1 LPQFFDISTLMLCT
15 GLVTLVVALVLSFV
29 WAFERNEK
37 AVGWWCAATWT
48 FTVGLVLLSLRTST
62 PMWFGI
68 ALGNATV
75 ITAYALVGAGFSV
88 FAHKPVRWGLLV
100 VGPAV
105 WLLSLALFQEVR
117 DDINLRIVIIS
128 VIVIFYTLLA
138 AFAALASWK
147 EERLPSALLAF
158 IFYACHVAVFS
169 LRIPLA
175 YAYPLDANTFLNHF
189 NWFSAL
195 SLEGFIQATFSC
207 FVFMI
212 LVRERAEHRYR
223 LAAEIDALTSVASR
237 RFFVSET
244 KARLA
249 RKPKTGVMAVLDLD
263 YFKKIN
269 DTYGHMAGDR
279 VLQCFAGNVASELKP
294 GIIFGRLGGEEFGL
308 FMAGHTDEQASAFI
322 EKIRSGTEALDI
334 HVNGH
339 VLKVTASIGMA
350 SIDEA
355 GLDFDH
361 LMAGADNA
369 LYVSKNE
376 GRNRASMFHPTMR
389 IQKILEAGKESRVSL
404 SKNRVSRIS
413 VRSRTMR

>member
-1 LPQFFDISTLMLCT
+1 
-15 GLVTLVVALVLSFV
+15 
-29 WAFERNEK
+29 
-37 AVGWWCAATWT
+37 
-48 FTVGLVLLSLRTST
+48 
-62 PMWFGI
+62 
-68 ALGNATV
+68 
-75 ITAYALVGAGFSV
+75 
-88 FAHKPVRWGLLV
+88 
-100 VGPAV
+100 
-105 WLLSLALFQEVR
+105 
-117 DDINLRIVIIS
+117 
-128 VIVIFYTLLA
+128 
-138 AFAALASWK
+138 
-147 EERLPSALLAF
+147 
-158 IFYACHVAVFS
+158 
-169 LRIPLA
+169 
-175 YAYPLDANTFLNHF
+175 
-189 NWFSAL
+189 
-195 SLEGFIQATFSC
+195 
-207 FVFMI
+207 
-212 LVRERAEHRYR
+212 
-223 LAAEIDALTSVASR
+223 
-237 RFFVSET
+237 
-244 KARLA
+244 
-249 RKPKTGVMAVLDLD
+249 VLDLD

-279 VLQCFAGNVASELKP
+279 VLQCFAGHVASQLKP

-334 HVNGH
+334 HVNGNI
-339 VLKVTASIGMA
+339 LKVTASIGMA